1 MAGGGGLQYIWE
13 LIDKISPVLA
23 KVDKA
28 VAQSTAKV
36 EGLKKS
42 AAGLDTVMGKEVAGL
57 EKAAKAAE
65 RYAKSV
71 EQVQKRSADAHR
83 SMESQFRAGGR
94 YGPFSEYWY
103 QQQRAIEAANRE
115 GDAFWSKQR
124 ARAGGSGGG
133 MGGGVLMDPR
143 GRLRHR
149 NGRFAP
155 MGGGPGMIEA
165 AVGGHYVWGG
175 LKRVG
180 RILASEDILH
190 IQRQMKSAGVA
201 ESDIT
206 AARAEATRVAALFP
220 NVSTSEALDLA
231 SDLRAIF
238 PAHGDKSSQAI
249 ATEHLAAVAKK
260 MSFLRSY
267 EGGKHAATGDAA
279 LKEMMAG
286 ARSAEMFGKTSP
298 EEFSRF
304 LDWAI
309 ASKTAFGKTLSLQ
322 QMNTAQRQAV
332 TSLMN
337 VDEKFRFGAF
347 NALVQ
352 TMGQRAGTALQSYS
366 QKIVSGLNWKKGGLA
381 ELAGLGLAG
390 PDGKPNE
397 ALARLASKDPTQAV
411 MQMVGAIKAKYGDDP
426 IKLQQSLA
434 RLMGERTAAAFPME
448 VVQNLARLESMWKQV
463 EAAYE
468 AQRKAEGGGWFGASA
483 GTEITAI
490 SKAWDDLRNKMTEP
504 INPAVI
510 WGLQKVRETMKGL
523 GDFFEKHPVIA
534 GAAASTLAL
543 GATAA
548 TLAGIRLGWGMLR
561 YGPAALAALAGAGGA
576 GLGAGAGA
584 AAGWA
589 ARGAGFGGFLL
600 GAGKWLGINAI
611 KGGIWGIIGLAI
623 GEALQNKEFQAG
635 IAGFV
640 RDHGKAG
647 ADWLENN
654 KAHQKRVADYDAA
667 QKQFDAN
674 GGYQALWDSL
684 TPPKVWSDQ
693 PGTGFSPGRLWRS
706 FWAGND
712 TGWDRFGAD
721 VDTTAGIAAD
731 MMARG
736 ATPAMP
742 NLDAN
747 RPAIWGAAAAG
758 AGAVGTGGVPAA
770 EAQREIAVRSLV
782 DVNVRAENG
791 ITVNYTGPLDG
802 PKNVPIRGEA
812 SRGESAAVTK

>member
-1 MAGGGGLQYIWE
+1 MSGGGALQYVWE
-13 LIDKISPVLA
+13 LIDRISPVLA

-28 VAQSTAKV
+28 VASSTAKI

-42 AAGLDTVMGKEVAGL
+42 AGGLDTVMGKEVAGL
-57 EKAAKAAE
+57 DKAAKAAE

-71 EQVQKRSADAHR
+71 EQAQKRSADAHR
-83 SMESQFRAGGR
+83 SMERNTRAGGR

-103 QQQRAIEAANRE
+103 QQQRAIDAAHRE

-155 MGGGPGMIEA
+155 MGGGPGLIEA

-190 IQRQMKSAGVA
+190 IQRQMASAGVA
-201 ESDIT
+201 AGDIG
-206 AARAEATRVAALFP
+206 AARAEASRVAALYP
-220 NVSTSEALDLA
+220 NVSTAEALDLA

-238 PAHGDKSSQAI
+238 PAHGGKSSQAI

-267 EGGKHAATGDAA
+267 DGGKHAGTGDAA

-298 EEFSRF
+298 EEFARF

-352 TMGQRAGTALQSYS
+352 TMGQRAGTALQSFS
-366 QKIVSGLNWKKGGLA
+366 QKVTSGLNWKKTGLA
-381 ELAGLGLAG
+381 EAAALGLAG

-397 ALARLASKDPTQAV
+397 ALARLTAKDPQQAV
-411 MQMVGAIKAKYGDDP
+411 MQIIGAMKAKYGDDP
-426 IKLQQSLA
+426 IKLQQSIA
-434 RLMGERTAAAFPME
+434 RLMGERTAAAFPLE
-448 VVQNLARLESMWKQV
+448 VLQNLSRLESMWKQV

-468 AQRKAEGGGWFGASA
+468 AQRKAEGGGWLGASA

-504 INPAVI
+504 INPAVV

-523 GDFFEKHPVIA
+523 GDFFEKHPAVA

-543 GATAA
+543 GAAA
-548 TLAGIRLGWGMLR
+548 TTLGVMRLGWSMLR
-561 YGPAALAALAGAGGA
+561 FGPGALAGLAGAGGS
-576 GLGAGAGA
+576 GLGAGAAGA
-584 AAGWA
+584 AGGAIAGTA
-589 ARGAGFGGFLL
+589 LTRAL
-600 GAGKWLGINAI
+600 GMLI
-611 KGGIWGIIGLAI
+611 KGAIWGLIGAAVYGVLTDESFTKDVLPESAAGLVNGLRKRTI
-623 GEALQNKEFQAG
+623 DWWKGNQA
-635 IAGFV
+635 
-640 RDHGKAG
+640 H
-647 ADWLENN
+647 AD
-654 KAHQKRVADYDAA
+654 RVADYGAA
-667 QKQFDAN
+667 DKVFEAN
-674 GGYQALWDSL
+674 GGYQGLWDSL
-684 TPPKVWSDQ
+684 APPKVWSDQ
-693 PGTGFSPGRLWRS
+693 PGTGFDLGRLWRS

-712 TGWDRFGAD
+712 TGWDRPMRGFPTESLYATGMMLRDLPAPPPVLSAD
-721 VDTTAGIAAD
+721 
-731 MMARG
+731 
-736 ATPAMP
+736 
-742 NLDAN
+742 
-747 RPAIWGAAAAG
+747 RPAIWSGVPG
-758 AGAVGTGGVPAA
+758 AGVQTGIAPAA

-782 DVNVRAENG
+782 DVNVRADRDLTITYNG
-791 ITVNYTGPLDG
+791 PIDG
-802 PKNVPIRGEA
+802 PKTVPIKGEA